1 MYYFQYNW
9 KSSMHSNGF
18 SQNFNKGTNQSHLET
33 AVNNTMFPLDYV
45 TLETGIIPS
54 PKVEFKEP

>member
-1 MYYFQYNW
+1 
-9 KSSMHSNGF
+9 MHSNKF

>member
-1 MYYFQYNW
+1 MR
-9 KSSMHSNGF
+9 SNRF
-18 SQNFNKGTNQSHLET
+18 SQNFNKGTDQSHLDI
-33 AVNNTMFPLDYV
+33 AVNNTMFLLLENV